1 MELEWVVMQGFINF
15 NLATK
20 KWLCLLLKI
29 LGDNP
34 PQPVEIIS
42 TSFEVYAD
50 KLSRPSAH
58 GTRHEMLNQ

>member
-29 LGDNP
+29 LSDNF
-34 PQPVEIIS
+34 PQPVEMIS
-42 TSFEVYAD
+42 TSFEVYAE
-50 KLSRPSAH
+50 K
-58 GTRHEMLNQ
+58 